1 MSNYFRFENETCP
14 ICQQKFSG
22 NDDIVVCPV
31 CGTPHHR
38 DCYKQNGEC
47 GNFHKHNEGYRW
59 APATANE
66 PVNEPQDNVPPFAGQ
81 PFNSQDASS
90 TVLFSNTPNPLA
102 LFPKELEEDV
112 LTDEAA
118 DFVQLSAIK
127 YIQNFFYTKS
137 KKKTFNWAAFFFAP
151 YWFFYRKLYKLGT
164 IFLAISLLLSVGFN
178 LLPPVQNLYN
188 DVNEW
193 AEEYNVDSAKDFT
206 NEELQAAL
214 TQRNNFIYT
223 NPVGAALVLV
233 QGALSLG
240 IQIFIGFKANKWY
253 YDHTIKS
260 IRKIKS
266 EEPDPQRRRLLF
278 FKSGGAAM
286 SAAFLALL
294 ASYTVTMAVD
304 LLLTFIK

>member
-1 MSNYFRFENETCP
+1 MSNYFRFENELCP
-14 ICQQKFSG
+14 ICQQKFSE

-59 APATANE
+59 APSAASE
-66 PVNEPQDNVPPFAGQ
+66 PVNEPQNNVPPFSGQ

-90 TVLFSNTPNPLA
+90 TVFFSGAPNPLA
-102 LFPKELEEDV
+102 LFPKDMEEDV
-112 LTDEAA
+112 STDEAA
-118 DFVQLSAIK
+118 EFVQLSAIK
-127 YIQNFFYTKS
+127 YIQRFFYTKS
-137 KKKTFNWAAFFFAP
+137 KKKTFNWAAFFLAP

-178 LLPPVQNLYN
+178 LLPPVQSLYN

-193 AEEYNVDSAKDFT
+193 AEKYDVENVKDFT
-206 NEELQAAL
+206 DEEIQEAFAE
-214 TQRNNFIYT
+214 RNNFILK
-223 NPVGAALVLV
+223 NPVGTALVLA
-233 QGALSLG
+233 QGGLTLA
-240 IQIFIGFKANKWY
+240 IQIFVGFKANKWY
-253 YDHTIKS
+253 YDHTIKN

-266 EEPDPQRRRLLF
+266 EEPDPQRQKLLI
-278 FKSGGAAM
+278 FKLGGGSM

-304 LLLTFIK
+304 LLFTFIK